1 MFGGSN
7 LQVHGLGGGATIVA
21 TVDVRKLSVEE
32 WILWGAPH
40 SGGGMGPMTLKA
52 GVSEHHNSSISLH
65 PYPVPPPEWGDPQ
78 SIHSSTESFRTSTVA
93 TIVAPPP
100 SPCT

>member
-1 MFGGSN
+1 MFGGAG

-40 SGGGMGPMTLKA
+40 PGGGTG
-52 GVSEHHNSSISLH
+52 
-65 PYPVPPPEWGDPQ
+65 WGEEPFVEVR
-78 SIHSSTESFRTSTVA
+78 ITM
-93 TIVAPPP
+93 
-100 SPCT
+100 